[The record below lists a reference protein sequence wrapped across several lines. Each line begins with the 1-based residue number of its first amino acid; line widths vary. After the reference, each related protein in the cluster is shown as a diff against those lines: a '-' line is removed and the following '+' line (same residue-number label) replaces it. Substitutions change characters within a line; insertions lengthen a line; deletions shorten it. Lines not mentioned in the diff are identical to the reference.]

1 MKVPTYKKYGLSK
14 REFDDINSRSRKVSN
29 LLTHDIPLF
38 LGIAFGIAL
47 WIFTYRKLN
56 PSGFLGTTSQI
67 FVFGTIGL
75 ICVGIPM
82 LIFKGAE
89 KLYYSYMKR
98 NSRGFQNAA
107 RYEEDREKYDYWRIR
122 RDESYWKL
130 LDGLSFE
137 KETLVVLKKAGYVLK
152 SQFHEG
158 KLKGSSIISKD
169 GEDFIL
175 LFRTGQQQTE
185 IPDKIGKTEKAII
198 VSSKTFSPEFIKK
211 AKNYNVRLISI
222 KELTDL
228 VRTIKE

>member
-14 REFDDINSRSRKVSN
+14 REFENINSRSRKVSN
-29 LLTHDIPLF
+29 LLTHDIPLV

-56 PSGFLGTTSQI
+56 PSGILGTTSQI

-82 LIFKGAE
+82 LLFKGAE
-89 KLYYSYMKR
+89 KLYYAYMKR
-98 NSRGFQNAA
+98 NSPGFRGAA
-107 RYEEDREKYDYWRIR
+107 MYEEDREKYNYWKIR
-122 RDESYWKL
+122 TDESYWRL

-137 KETLVVLKKAGYVLK
+137 KETLAVLKKAGYVLK

-158 KLKGSSIISKD
+158 QLKGSSIIRKD
-169 GEDFIL
+169 GEDFL
-175 LFRTGQQQTE
+175 LIFRTGQQQAE
-185 IPDKIGKTEKAII
+185 IPDKIGKTQKVMI
-198 VSSKTFSPEFIKK
+198 VFTKPFSPDFIKRS
-211 AKNYNVRLISI
+211 KNYNVRLVSI

-228 VRTIKE
+228 VRKIKE